1 MPKTCADGTVG
12 VSVMPGSGMSAG
24 AGCGPDST
32 VPAALFRRK
41 EAPGHA
47 VCDVME
53 QFFKGLQAALLQ
65 ELVEWS
71 LQQLQAE
78 FFEPERNED
87 IAVLRT
93 LMRDPQ
99 HGSLCTRLTV
109 FLFLFNVH
117 AELKDRVMRI
127 DPGNRAKLARFMA
140 DMRKHVVMAF
150 CVDERQQPRDFVRAA
165 HECYILA

>member
-1 MPKTCADGTVG
+1 
-12 VSVMPGSGMSAG
+12 
-24 AGCGPDST
+24 
-32 VPAALFRRK
+32 VPAALFRK
-41 EAPGHA
+41 KPAP
-47 VCDVME
+47 VPVVSDVME
-53 QFFKGLQAALLQ
+53 QFFKGLQAALLL

-93 LMRDPQ
+93 LLRDPL

-117 AELKDRVMRI
+117 AELKDRVVAI
-127 DPGNRAKLARFMA
+127 DPSNRRKLVRFMA

-150 CVDERQQPRDFVRAA
+150 CVDERQQPRDLVRAA